1 MSIHPP
7 RISVC
12 ICTFKRP
19 ALLARLLEALS
30 RQQTDGRFS
39 FDIVVSDDD
48 EAHSARPVVD
58 AFAVRESTAVTYC
71 SDPQQNIA
79 LARNN
84 ALRHANGEFIAF
96 IDDDEFPEPEWLAHM
111 LETCER
117 YKVAGVLGPVR
128 PHFDAPP
135 PEWLVKGRFCE
146 RAEHPTG
153 TVLRGDECRTG
164 NLLFRRSL
172 VSGDGEPFRRQF
184 GTGGEDKDFF
194 MRMTR
199 QGHEFRW
206 CNEAPVYEVV
216 TPDRWTRSYYLR
228 RALLRGRNNLRIP
241 GQRLRLL
248 GISLLAVPV
257 YSVVMPV
264 ALVFGQHHF
273 MKYCVRFCDHAGRL
287 LGAVGLNPVTSR

>member
-1 MSIHPP
+1 MSTPLP

-19 ALLARLLEALS
+19 ELLARLLEAVS
-30 RQQTDGRFS
+30 RQQTGGRFS

-48 EAHSARPVVD
+48 QAHSARPVVD
-58 AFAVRESTAVTYC
+58 AFAARGSTAVSYC

-84 ALRHANGEFIAF
+84 ALRHATGEFIAF
-96 IDDDEFPEPEWLAHM
+96 IDDDEFPEPEWLARM
-111 LETCER
+111 LETCEH

-135 PEWLVKGRFCE
+135 PQWLVKGRFCE

-153 TVLRGDECRTG
+153 TVLRGEECRTG

-172 VSGDGEPFRRQF
+172 VSGDSEPFRRQF

-206 CNEAPVYEVV
+206 CNETHVYEVV

-248 GISLLAVPV
+248 GISLLAVPA

-273 MKYCVRFCDHAGRL
+273 MKYCIRFCDHAGRL
-287 LGAVGLNPVTSR
+287 LGAVGLNPISAR